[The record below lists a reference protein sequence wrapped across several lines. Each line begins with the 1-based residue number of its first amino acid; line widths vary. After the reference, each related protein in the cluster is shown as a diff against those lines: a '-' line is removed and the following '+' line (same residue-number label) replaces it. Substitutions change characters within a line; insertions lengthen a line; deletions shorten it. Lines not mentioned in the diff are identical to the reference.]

1 MSFSERMRD
10 MVRNW
15 LRIEPAA
22 EQSATIRETVGYA
35 ANCMR
40 NRVWYRGDA
49 GEIEQL
55 FRALDGGSYLGGTAR
70 FWAKAPSNGEV
81 RKAHSG
87 LPAILVDTLA
97 YLVKSDLNDVEFEEA
112 PHTPAGVAGGRADRS
127 QMDLH
132 TPAGSAVGMSDPG
145 GGTAAE
151 DVLADGSG
159 ETEAGLRWGDSIRE
173 ALDAAA
179 IAARSGGRAATGT
192 ARAAR
197 TADTWAEIAA
207 DCRWT
212 DVVGEAVSGVLTVG
226 DGAFKISIDEDVS
239 PYPLLEFWPGD
250 RVEYLRRHGR
260 IVGVVFKTVLP
271 AGGGGRAGAGGSGG
285 GVYGGGSP
293 AGGLSGARSVDYEL
307 HEIYEP
313 GSIRYELWRDGR
325 QVPLSALPE
334 LAEYRPVTYDEKFP
348 LAVPL
353 CVFHSQK
360 YPGRGRSIFDGK
372 TDAFDAH
379 DEVISQWIDAVRHG
393 RVKNYIPED
402 MIPRDPATG
411 ELKHVD
417 SFGTNFIQVAS
428 SHAEGAAGA
437 LRIETVQ
444 PEIRY
449 DAFVKSYAAT
459 LNLCLQGIVSPATL
473 GIDVGRM
480 SSAEAQRE
488 KKDITG
494 MTRNAITDAL
504 EKALPQVV
512 RSMLMA
518 YDLLQGR
525 AAGQYEPKVTFGEY
539 GAPDFDSRVQT
550 VASAATA
557 GVMSVE
563 AVVDELWG
571 ASKDAEWKAAEVRR
585 ILAERGIEQAEE
597 PGVGSSVGTGMSDE
611 EDEADMGGMGLLT
624 MM

>member
-1 MSFSERMRD
+1 MSLSERVRN

-15 LRIEPAA
+15 LRIEPAQ
-22 EQSATIRETVGYA
+22 EQSVTIRETVGYA

-55 FRALDGGSYLGGTAR
+55 FRALDGAGYASGAAR

-97 YLVKSDLNDVEFEEA
+97 YLVKSDLNDVEFE
-112 PHTPAGVAGGRADRS
+112 AD
-127 QMDLH
+127 
-132 TPAGSAVGMSDPG
+132 G
-145 GGTAAE
+145 
-151 DVLADGSG
+151 ADAMAGSG
-159 ETEAGLRWGDSIRE
+159 EIEAGLQWGDSIRG

-179 IAARSGGRAATGT
+179 IAARSGGQVAADT
-192 ARAAR
+192 ARA
-197 TADTWAEIAA
+197 ADTWAEIAE

-212 DVVGEAVSGVLTVG
+212 DIVGEAVSGVLTVG

-271 AGGGGRAGAGGSGG
+271 AGGGQTAAAGNGYAGGGL
-285 GVYGGGSP
+285 YGGGASASGGYS
-293 AGGLSGARSVDYEL
+293 AGSFGGAHNVEYEL
-307 HEIYEP
+307 REIYEP
-313 GSIRYELWRDGR
+313 GSVRYELWRDDR

-334 LAEYRPVTYDEKFP
+334 LAEYKPVTYDEKFP

-353 CVFHSQK
+353 CVFPSQK

-411 ELKHVD
+411 ELRRVD

-428 SHAEGAAGA
+428 SHAEGAAGVQH
-437 LRIETVQ
+437 IETIQ

-449 DAFVKSYAAT
+449 DAFVESYAAT

-488 KKDITG
+488 KKDVTG

-557 GVMSVE
+557 GVMSAE

-585 ILAERGIEQAEE
+585 ILNERGIEQAEE
-597 PGVGSSVGTGMSDE
+597 PGVGADVGAADE
-611 EDEADMGGMGLLT
+611 DDEADMAGMDLLT

>member
-1 MSFSERMRD
+1 MRLSERVRD

-15 LRIEPAA
+15 LRIEPAQ
-22 EQSATIRETVGYA
+22 EQSVTIRETVGYA

-55 FRALDGGSYLGGTAR
+55 FRALDGAGYASGTAR

-97 YLVKSDLNDVEFEEA
+97 YLVKSDLNDVEFE
-112 PHTPAGVAGGRADRS
+112 ADGA
-127 QMDLH
+127 D
-132 TPAGSAVGMSDPG
+132 
-145 GGTAAE
+145 AAE
-151 DVLADGSG
+151 GG
-159 ETEAGLRWGDSIRE
+159 EVEAGLQWGDSIRE
-173 ALDAAA
+173 APDAAA
-179 IAARSGGRAATGT
+179 IAARSGGQAAAST
-192 ARAAR
+192 ARA
-197 TADTWAEIAA
+197 ADTWAEIAE

-212 DVVGEAVSGVLTVG
+212 DIVGEAVSGVLTVG

-260 IVGVVFKTVLP
+260 ITGVVFKTVLP
-271 AGGGGRAGAGGSGG
+271 AGGAWTD
-285 GVYGGGSP
+285 P
-293 AGGLSGARSVDYEL
+293 AGGGTSAGILGGVRYTDYVL
-307 HEIYEP
+307 REIYEP
-313 GSIRYELWRDGR
+313 GSIRYELWRDDR

-334 LAEYRPVTYDEKFP
+334 LAEYKPVTYDEKFP

-353 CVFHSQK
+353 CVFPSQK

-402 MIPRDPATG
+402 MIPRDPNTG
-411 ELKHVD
+411 KLLRMD

-428 SHAEGAAGA
+428 SRAEGAAGA
-437 LRIETVQ
+437 QHIETIQ

-449 DAFVKSYAAT
+449 DAFVESYAAT

-473 GIDVGRM
+473 GIDVGKM

-488 KKDITG
+488 KKDVTG

-518 YDLLQGR
+518 YDLLQGH

-571 ASKDAEWKAAEVRR
+571 ASKDADWKAAEVRR
-585 ILAERGIEQAEE
+585 ILTERGIEQAEE
-597 PGVGSSVGTGMSDE
+597 PGVG
-611 EDEADMGGMGLLT
+611 ADAF
-624 MM
+624 

>member
-1 MSFSERMRD
+1 MKISERVRD

-15 LRIEPAA
+15 LRIEPAQ
-22 EQSATIRETVGYA
+22 EQSVTIRETVGYA

-55 FRALDGGSYLGGTAR
+55 FRALDGGFTGGTAR

-97 YLVKSDLNDVEFEEA
+97 YLVKSDLNDVEFEEDSA
-112 PHTPAGVAGGRADRS
+112 DLKANAGAK
-127 QMDLH
+127 
-132 TPAGSAVGMSDPG
+132 
-145 GGTAAE
+145 
-151 DVLADGSG
+151 GSG
-159 ETEAGLRWGDSIRE
+159 SEPELQRGDSIRE
-173 ALDAAA
+173 APDAAA
-179 IAARSGGRAATGT
+179 LARRSTWNGEQAAS
-192 ARAAR
+192 R
-197 TADTWAEIAA
+197 TADTWGMIAE

-212 DVVGEAVSGVLTVG
+212 DIVGEAVSGTLTVG
-226 DGAFKISIDEDVS
+226 DGAFKISIDGDVS
-239 PYPLLEFWPGD
+239 EYPILEFWPGD

-260 IVGVVFKTVLP
+260 IVGVVFKTVFP
-271 AGGGGRAGAGGSGG
+271 AGGGDRAGGPGRTGSLGG
-285 GVYGGGSP
+285 GRYN
-293 AGGLSGARSVDYEL
+293 DYEL

-325 QVPLSALPE
+325 QAPLSALPE
-334 LAEYRPVTYDEKFP
+334 LAEYRPITYDAKFP

-353 CVFHSQK
+353 CVFPSQK

-411 ELKHVD
+411 ALRRVD

-449 DAFVKSYAAT
+449 DAFVESYAAT
-459 LNLCLQGIVSPATL
+459 LNLCLQGVVSPATL
-473 GIDVGRM
+473 GIDVGKM

-488 KKDITG
+488 KKDVTG

-512 RSMLMA
+512 RSMLMT

-525 AAGQYEPKVTFGEY
+525 AAGRYEPKVTFGEY

-550 VASAATA
+550 VAQAATA
-557 GVMSVE
+557 GVMSAE

-571 ASKDAEWKAAEVRR
+571 ASKDDAWKAAEVRR

-597 PGVGSSVGTGMSDE
+597 PGV
-611 EDEADMGGMGLLT
+611 DMDGENRVY
-624 MM
+624 

>member
-1 MSFSERMRD
+1 MSFSERVRN

-15 LRIEPAA
+15 LRIEPAQ
-22 EQSATIRETVGYA
+22 EQSVTIRETVGYA

-55 FRALDGGSYLGGTAR
+55 FQALDGAGYASGTAR

-97 YLVKSDLNDVEFEEA
+97 YLVKSDLNDVEFE
-112 PHTPAGVAGGRADRS
+112 AGGADATT
-127 QMDLH
+127 D
-132 TPAGSAVGMSDPG
+132 
-145 GGTAAE
+145 
-151 DVLADGSG
+151 SG
-159 ETEAGLRWGDSIRE
+159 EIEAGLQWGDSIRE

-179 IAARSGGRAATGT
+179 IAARSGGQAAAGTTRA
-192 ARAAR
+192 
-197 TADTWAEIAA
+197 ADTWAEIAE

-212 DVVGEAVSGVLTVG
+212 DIVGEAVSGVLTVG

-260 IVGVVFKTVLP
+260 ITGVVFKTVLP
-271 AGGGGRAGAGGSGG
+271 AGGGQTAAAGGASAGG
-285 GVYGGGSP
+285 GYSAGSFGD
-293 AGGLSGARSVDYEL
+293 AHNVDFQL
-307 HEIYEP
+307 REIYEP
-313 GSIRYELWRDGR
+313 GSVRYELWRDDR

-334 LAEYRPVTYDEKFP
+334 LAEYKPVTYDDKFP

-353 CVFHSQK
+353 CVFPSQK

-402 MIPRDPATG
+402 MIPRDPETG
-411 ELKHVD
+411 KLLRVD

-428 SHAEGAAGA
+428 SRAEGAAGA
-437 LRIETVQ
+437 QHIETIQ

-449 DAFVKSYAAT
+449 DAFVESYAAT
-459 LNLCLQGIVSPATL
+459 LNLCLQGVVSPATL

-488 KKDITG
+488 KKDVTG

-518 YDLLQGR
+518 YDLLQGH

-557 GVMSVE
+557 GVMSAE

-571 ASKDAEWKAAEVRR
+571 ASKDAAWKTAEVRR

-597 PGVGSSVGTGMSDE
+597 PGVGSGAGVSVRASDE
-611 EDEADMGGMGLLT
+611 DDEADMGGMDLLT

>member
-1 MSFSERMRD
+1 MSFSERVRN

-15 LRIEPAA
+15 LRIEPAQ
-22 EQSATIRETVGYA
+22 EQSVTIRETVGYA

-55 FRALDGGSYLGGTAR
+55 FQALDGAGYASGTAR

-97 YLVKSDLNDVEFEEA
+97 YLVKSDLNDVEFE
-112 PHTPAGVAGGRADRS
+112 AGGADATT
-127 QMDLH
+127 D
-132 TPAGSAVGMSDPG
+132 
-145 GGTAAE
+145 
-151 DVLADGSG
+151 SG
-159 ETEAGLRWGDSIRE
+159 EIEAGLQWGDSIRE

-179 IAARSGGRAATGT
+179 IAARSGGQAAAGT
-192 ARAAR
+192 ARAA
-197 TADTWAEIAA
+197 DTWEEIAT

-212 DVVGEAVSGVLTVG
+212 DIVGEAVSGVLTVG

-260 IVGVVFKTVLP
+260 ITGVVFKTVLP
-271 AGGGGRAGAGGSGG
+271 AGGGYSAGSFGDAHN
-285 GVYGGGSP
+285 
-293 AGGLSGARSVDYEL
+293 VDFEL
-307 HEIYEP
+307 REIYEP
-313 GSIRYELWRDGR
+313 GSVRYELWRDDR

-334 LAEYRPVTYDEKFP
+334 LAEYKPVTYDDKFP

-353 CVFHSQK
+353 CVFPSQK

-402 MIPRDPATG
+402 MIPRDPETG
-411 ELKHVD
+411 KLLRVD

-428 SHAEGAAGA
+428 SRAEGAAGA
-437 LRIETVQ
+437 QHIETIQ

-449 DAFVKSYAAT
+449 DAFVESYAAT
-459 LNLCLQGIVSPATL
+459 LNLCLQGVVSPATL

-488 KKDITG
+488 KKDVTG

-518 YDLLQGR
+518 YDLLQGH

-557 GVMSVE
+557 GVMSAE

-571 ASKDAEWKAAEVRR
+571 ASKDAAWKTAEVRR

-597 PGVGSSVGTGMSDE
+597 PGVGSGAGVSVRASDE
-611 EDEADMGGMGLLT
+611 DDEADMGGMDLLT